1 MRDCSAGSGPAS
13 LPEAETATAATLRK
27 KSSIVTP
34 ATLACLETNL
44 MKILARKFADEM
56 SKSDS
61 SYEKSEKK
69 VEELSFQV
77 RFIFDDLLLL

>member
-1 MRDCSAGSGPAS
+1 
-13 LPEAETATAATLRK
+13 
-27 KSSIVTP
+27 
-34 ATLACLETNL
+34 